1 MENHAAAENTTP
13 PAVPAPHIQPA
24 TPLARKFVRYLVG
37 FGVGVGVGLAPYL
50 GIVKVPLFRSLLS
63 LIPDSIQDTV
73 IPLSAALMGTL
84 AVAIQW
90 YAGESVT
97 RQALRKMFTRTLIV
111 AVTTFVVL
119 TIIHTLV
126 VVTIPRTNDDALS
139 VIVGFSRPP
148 SEQCPPS
155 VSDAACVKR
164 ITIDPAE
171 IESLWGDRQIKIA
184 RLSLMFAYF
193 VFTGSFG
200 TLVGL
205 IVLRE
210 AKKRAS

>member
-111 AVTTFVVL
+111 GDHVCGPDDHSHAGRRY
-119 TIIHTLV
+119 HT
-126 VVTIPRTNDDALS
+126 PNERRRA
-139 VIVGFSRPP
+139 FSDRRF
-148 SEQCPPS
+148 QQ
-155 VSDAACVKR
+155 AA
-164 ITIDPAE
+164 
-171 IESLWGDRQIKIA
+171 
-184 RLSLMFAYF
+184 
-193 VFTGSFG
+193 
-200 TLVGL
+200 
-205 IVLRE
+205 
-210 AKKRAS
+210 KRAMSTLSIRRGVCKTDYDRPGRD